1 MQFVSAVLN
10 LRGVLRAAAIIS
22 AVGCTVH
29 IAEILL
35 NFLLLTPRC
44 DEHSRDCLRG
54 EIQTA
59 EIISAVGCT
68 THNAE
73 VKNVVTHSL

>member
-35 NFLLLTPRC
+35 NF
-44 DEHSRDCLRG
+44 
-54 EIQTA
+54 
-59 EIISAVGCT
+59 
-68 THNAE
+68 
-73 VKNVVTHSL
+73 